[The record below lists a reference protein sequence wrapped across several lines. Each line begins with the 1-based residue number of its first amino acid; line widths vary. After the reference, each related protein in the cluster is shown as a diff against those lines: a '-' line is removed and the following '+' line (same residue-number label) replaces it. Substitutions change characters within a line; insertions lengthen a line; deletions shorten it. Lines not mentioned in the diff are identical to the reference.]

1 MYFRKLVL
9 ALTGSAL
16 LSACATIVTGTTQT
30 IKVDSNPQ
38 GARIFTAEK
47 TTENGKLIY
56 ANKTEAGVT
65 PGTVAIPRKDG
76 AVLLEK
82 DGYEPTEVPLNRR
95 MAGWVW
101 GDIVLLSLLSTSID
115 TSTGAAKEYDPGEYL
130 VEMQAINK

>member
-9 ALTGSAL
+9 ALAGSAL
-16 LSACATIVTGTTQT
+16 LSACATMVTGTTQT

-47 TTENGKLIY
+47 TTENGKPIY
-56 ANKTEAGVT
+56 ANRTEAGVT
-65 PGTVAIPRKDG
+65 PGTVVIPRKDG

-115 TSTGAAKEYDPGEYL
+115 TSTGAAKEYDPREYL
-130 VEMQAINK
+130 VEMKAINK

>member
-1 MYFRKLVL
+1 MYLHKLVL
-9 ALTGSAL
+9 ALAGSVL

-47 TTENGKLIY
+47 TTEHGKTVY
-56 ANKTEAGVT
+56 ANRAEAGVT

-115 TSTGAAKEYDPGEYL
+115 TSTGAAKEYDPREYL
-130 VEMQAINK
+130 VEMKAINK

>member
-1 MYFRKLVL
+1 MYFRKLAL
-9 ALTGSAL
+9 ALAGSAL
-16 LSACATIVTGTTQT
+16 LSACATIVTGTTQI

-47 TTENGKLIY
+47 ITEHGKTVY
-56 ANKTEAGVT
+56 ANRAEAGVT
-65 PGTVAIPRKDG
+65 PGTVGIPRKDG

-82 DGYEPTEVPLNRR
+82 EGYEPTEVPLKQG

-130 VEMQAINK
+130 VEMKAISK

>member
-1 MYFRKLVL
+1 MYFRKLAL
-9 ALTGSAL
+9 ALAGSAL
-16 LSACATIVTGTTQT
+16 LSACATIVTHTTQT

-38 GARIFTAEK
+38 GAKVFTAEK
-47 TTENGKLIY
+47 ITEHGQLVY
-56 ANKTEAGVT
+56 ANRTEAGVT
-65 PGTVAIPRKDG
+65 PATLIIPRKDG

-82 DGYEPTEVPLNRR
+82 DGYEPAEVPLKRK

-130 VEMQAINK
+130 VEMKAINK